1 MFLTDDKK
9 TCKYLYEYLFFGC
22 RNCLDNIFFV
32 RMEKILLQIGLLP
45 KEAKVYLASL
55 HLGSQ
60 PASVIARRS
69 GIHRTTVYDVFKSL
83 IRKGLATKTE
93 KGSATYFQVLDPENL
108 LSYLERE
115 QREYSK
121 KIDQQ
126 KEEIAHII
134 PVLKSLENPLSSKP
148 KVKFFEGEKGMREA
162 YDDTLTSTEPIRAYA
177 NVEEMHKAMP
187 NFFPEYYSRRREAGI
202 SIQAILPDN
211 ALCRER
217 VQHNSKEA
225 RKAKL
230 VSAEKY
236 SFSPELDIYDDK
248 VLITSFREKMAIMI
262 QSKEIA
268 ELHKKMYDLLWD
280 TLPSS

>member
-1 MFLTDDKK
+1 
-9 TCKYLYEYLFFGC
+9 
-22 RNCLDNIFFV
+22 
-32 RMEKILLQIGLLP
+32 MEKILLQIGLLP